1 MIGIPAEYARHRKRA
16 GLSGKTNDAVSSA
29 IETGRIDVLSDGKID
44 FEAADIQWE
53 KNTQK
58 HADHHGN
65 QTSPV
70 NPLND
75 AEPPKQLNWADHRTR
90 REAAEAN
97 LKEMELAKRRD
108 ELIDRKGAELAAQ
121 VTARTLRDTLIET
134 LPSKLAVE
142 LAAITDPWALECRL
156 RESIRAELHA
166 IFDHLTE
173 ASDVAQCRAA

>member
-1 MIGIPAEYARHRKRA
+1 MIGIPAEYARHRKEA

-29 IETGRIDVLSDGKID
+29 IETGRIEVLPDGRID

-58 HADHHGN
+58 HANHHGN
-65 QTSPV
+65 LSPV
-70 NPLND
+70 NPSND
-75 AEPPKQLNWADHRTR
+75 GESPKQLNWADHRTR

-97 LKEMELAKRRD
+97 LKEIELAKRRD

-142 LAAITDPWALECRL
+142 LAAITDPWALECKL

-166 IFDHLTE
+166 ILDHLTE
-173 ASDVAQCRAA
+173 ASDVAQSRAA